1 MLKLKLQ
8 YFRYL
13 MRRTDSLEKT
23 LMLGEIGGRRR
34 TGDRG
39 WDGWIA
45 SWTLWTW
52 VCVNSW
58 RWWWTGRPCVLR
70 FMGSQ
75 RVGHDWATELHWTA
89 LNWTEWHVYHGK
101 FCGFYSLTMNLHM
114 FIHIQMFELYFLI
127 NYEFPNKFP
136 STRKLRADL
145 IPYFN
150 LLGKDKK
157 IQRVEREKATQ
168 QVDRSWQM
176 S

>member
-1 MLKLKLQ
+1 
-8 YFRYL
+8 
-13 MRRTDSLEKT
+13 MRRVDSLEKT
-23 LMLGEIGGRRR
+23 LMLGGIGGKRRR
-34 TGDRG
+34 GKQKIRWLDGITDSMDMSLSELQVMVMDRE
-39 WDGWIA
+39 A
-45 SWTLWTW
+45 
-52 VCVNSW
+52 
-58 RWWWTGRPCVLR
+58 LR
-70 FMGSQ
+70 AAIHGVTKS
-75 RVGHDWATELHWTA
+75 RTRLSYWTA

-127 NYEFPNKFP
+127 NYELPNKVP

-150 LLGKDKK
+150 LLSKDKK
-157 IQRVEREKATQ
+157 TQRVEREKAIQ